1 VAAPR
6 FAADCNVGR
15 LARWLRAL
23 GYDAEYHA
31 RVGDAQLVGLAQASG
46 RVLLTRDRDLTRRRA
61 ITSGAVRAVL
71 LRDDRVTEQLR
82 QVVLELGLSGELA
95 LTRCLECN
103 VELEPRPATAVAE
116 RVPPHIRLTQTRFSE
131 CPGCSRVYW
140 QGTHW
145 DRMRSRL
152 AAL

>member
-1 VAAPR
+1 MADPR

-23 GYDAEYHA
+23 GYDAEYHH

-46 RVLLTRDRDLTRRRA
+46 RVILTRDRDLTHRRA
-61 ITSGAVRAVL
+61 VASGAVRAVL

-82 QVVLELGLSGELA
+82 QVVGELGLSSDLA

-103 VELEPRPATAVAE
+103 VELERRPAAAVAD
-116 RVPPHIRLTQTRFSE
+116 RVPPHVRATQRRFSE

-140 QGTHW
+140 PGTHW
-145 DRMRSRL
+145 DGLRARL
-152 AAL
+152 AGL